1 MDQNL
6 AVLWGEQADPKSLGG
21 GPKPILRTGVLPL
34 SLMVF
39 STSPPRPPLA
49 PPSEDQQYHEL
60 SPYATVLLDSR
71 PAARPSMP
79 APSQQH
85 ITTSRHQ
92 EPARQA
98 AWCQDSNRQSDTRQK
113 ASSRHPE
120 QDIWH
125 HPPLHCQH
133 HLDLQTLNQVIFV
146 SLFVPCVH
154 LEMPPFLLHQ
164 EEGEGLYRCEE
175 ELYAQ
180 VLPGSPAAQ
189 FSGAPS
195 YPPHE

>member
-1 MDQNL
+1 MTIGKADVSRLLYKVRKFQKSGTFSSLFSRGKIFVVYCMDQNL
-6 AVLWGEQADPKSLGG
+6 AVLWGDQADPKSLGG

-98 AWCQDSNRQSDTRQK
+98 AWCQDSNRQLCGQ
-113 ASSRHPE
+113 
-120 QDIWH
+120 
-125 HPPLHCQH
+125 
-133 HLDLQTLNQVIFV
+133 
-146 SLFVPCVH
+146 
-154 LEMPPFLLHQ
+154 LL
-164 EEGEGLYRCEE
+164 
-175 ELYAQ
+175 
-180 VLPGSPAAQ
+180 
-189 FSGAPS
+189 
-195 YPPHE
+195 